1 MQRKSIQFAML
12 YTAAFR
18 AAKVVPPRRRVH
30 PRYDLRRLRRVS
42 YSPPGAYTV
51 NHTRSTSRYFS
62 KANRQLDNLSR
73 NRKTDPTAHGPSGV
87 RDSSLI
93 TPTNPTVP
101 RNVSIRIPHYDNS
114 TDSDATLPYSP
125 STDHGTPPNIS
136 PPSTD
141 HDTPPD
147 HGTPPL

>member
-1 MQRKSIQFAML
+1 ML

-18 AAKVVPPRRRVH
+18 GARKVVPPRRRVH

-42 YSPPGAYTV
+42 YSPPGVYTV
-51 NHTRSTSRYFS
+51 NRTRNTSRYFE
-62 KANRQLDNLSR
+62 KANRQIDNLSR
-73 NRKTDPTAHGPSGV
+73 NRKRDPTVHGPRGV

-101 RNVSIRIPHYDNS
+101 RNVSIRIPHYDDSS

-125 STDHGTPPNIS
+125 STDHGTPPYHGTS
-136 PPSTD
+136 PSTD

-147 HGTPPL
+147 HGTL